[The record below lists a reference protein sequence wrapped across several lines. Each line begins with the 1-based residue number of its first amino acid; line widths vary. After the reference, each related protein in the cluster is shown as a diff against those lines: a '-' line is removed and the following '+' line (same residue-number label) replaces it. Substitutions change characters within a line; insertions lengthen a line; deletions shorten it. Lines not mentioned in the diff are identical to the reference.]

1 MDNDHVLEHN
11 RKAWNRQVESAN
23 RWTTP
28 VSSETIELARTGQFE
43 IVLTPTKPVPADW
56 FPSLPGTDTLC
67 LASAGGQQAPILA
80 AAGANVTVFDNSPR
94 QLDQDRHVAERD
106 GLDMRFVQ
114 GDMAN
119 LATFANESFDF
130 IFHPCS
136 NMFVP
141 DIVPVWRECF
151 RVLRSE
157 GVLMAGFINPLRYLF
172 EDERKENGSL
182 RVAYRLPYS
191 DREHLDEPH
200 IQAAIAA
207 AEPLEFGHTLHDQI
221 GEQLR
226 AGFHLTGLFED
237 KYGEED
243 ADPIS
248 EYIDTFI
255 ATRAIKP

>member
-1 MDNDHVLEHN
+1 
-11 RKAWNRQVESAN
+11 
-23 RWTTP
+23 
-28 VSSETIELARTGQFE
+28 
-43 IVLTPTKPVPADW
+43 
-56 FPSLPGTDTLC
+56 
-67 LASAGGQQAPILA
+67 
-80 AAGANVTVFDNSPR
+80 
-94 QLDQDRHVAERD
+94 
-106 GLDMRFVQ
+106 
-114 GDMAN
+114 
-119 LATFANESFDF
+119 
-130 IFHPCS
+130 
-136 NMFVP
+136 
-141 DIVPVWRECF
+141 
-151 RVLRSE
+151 
-157 GVLMAGFINPLRYLF
+157 MAGFINPLRYLF